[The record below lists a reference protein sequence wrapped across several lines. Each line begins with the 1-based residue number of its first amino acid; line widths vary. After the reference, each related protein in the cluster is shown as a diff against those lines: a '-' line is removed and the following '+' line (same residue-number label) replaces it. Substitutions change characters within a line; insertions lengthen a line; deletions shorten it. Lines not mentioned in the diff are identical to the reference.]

1 MEIGLNPLQNPSTK
15 HKSLVRQDAQNKEFK
30 SQETVEQ
37 QPSFQRHASIYN
49 NVNLF
54 EGVATGALHQEVNF

>member
-1 MEIGLNPLQNPSTK
+1 
-15 HKSLVRQDAQNKEFK
+15 LVRQDAQNKEFK